1 MPSPPEPYRPIPA
14 ELASLMR
21 LAVPV
26 VLTQVGSMALNVV
39 DVLMIG
45 HAGVEL
51 LAAASL
57 GSVWIMGTLVIGMG
71 VILGLDP
78 IITQAH
84 GAGDQETLGLSLQR
98 GIVLALALSIPLACL
113 WLATEPALLLAGQAP
128 HLAAMAHDYVLVQ
141 IPSIPAYLVF
151 SAQRQYLQGRGM
163 VKPAMW
169 ITLGVSGLNIL
180 FNWALI
186 FGNLGMPALGLV
198 GAGLATCMTRTCL
211 ALGLA
216 AWIRAGRLHQG
227 AWVPWSRKALDRTSL
242 AALLALGLPIG
253 LQLGLDVWAFELV
266 TLLAGQLDTA
276 SLAAHSIVLNLVAL
290 AFMIPLGISS
300 AAVTRVGNLLGQGH
314 AQSAR
319 RVTWLAIALGA
330 AIMTIAALAFIAFR
344 DRLPR
349 LYNRDPS
356 VVQVAS
362 GLLIIAA
369 MFQLFDGIQVVAGG
383 VLRAMKQTRTAA
395 LFNVI
400 GYYGLG
406 LPLGIVLA
414 FALDLG
420 VEGLW
425 YGLSAALAIIAAS
438 LLLWLWRRG
447 PGVQSHTA
455 AVAPGPSQPLASGWH
470 DAS

>member
-1 MPSPPEPYRPIPA
+1 MRSPPESYRPIP
-14 ELASLMR
+14 EEIASLVR

-26 VLTQVGSMALNVV
+26 VFTQIGSMALNVV
-39 DVLMIG
+39 DILMVG
-45 HAGVEL
+45 HAGVDI

-98 GIVLALALSIPLACL
+98 GIVIALALSIPLACL
-113 WLATEPALLLAGQAP
+113 WLATEPVLLLAGQEQR
-128 HLAAMAHDYVLVQ
+128 LAAMARNYVFTQ
-141 IPSIPAYLVF
+141 IPSIPAYLIF
-151 SAQRQYLQGRGM
+151 AAQRQYLQGRGI

-169 ITLGVSGLNIL
+169 ITLGVNGLNIL

-198 GAGLATCMTRTCL
+198 GAGLATCITRMCL

-216 AWIRAGRLHQG
+216 AWMLAGRLHEG
-227 AWVPWSRKALDRTSL
+227 AWVPWSRKALDRAPL
-242 AALLALGLPIG
+242 GALLMLGLPIG
-253 LQLGLDVWAFELV
+253 FQLGLDVWAFEIV
-266 TLLAGQLDTA
+266 TLLAGQFDTA

-300 AAVTRVGNLLGQGH
+300 AAVTRVGNLIGRGDAGN
-314 AQSAR
+314 AQRA
-319 RVTWLAIALGA
+319 TWIAVALGA
-330 AIMTIAALAFIAFR
+330 AIMVISALAFIMFR

-349 LYNRDPS
+349 LYSGDTS
-356 VVQVAS
+356 VIEVAS

-383 VLRAMKQTRTAA
+383 VLRAMKQTRIAA
-395 LFNVI
+395 LFNLI

-406 LPLGIVLA
+406 LPLAIALA
-414 FALDLG
+414 FGLELRVA
-420 VEGLW
+420 GLW
-425 YGLSAALAIIAAS
+425 YGLSAALAIIAVS
-438 LLLWLWRRG
+438 LMVWLSRHG
-447 PGVQSHTA
+447 PGVRVDTA
-455 AVAPGPSQPLASGWH
+455 PVAPVAGDS
-470 DAS
+470 